1 MDFDQEELAN
11 MTPEEREQLAEELG
25 IPIANLTLKPSTK
38 DRFLITPSSSD
49 ARSTL
54 GQLDV
59 SKKTN
64 HNSDRHSMANLF
76 DDNMKLLQPYGGDR

>member
-25 IPIANLTLKPSTK
+25 IPIANLTLKPSSK
-38 DRFLITPSSSD
+38 DRFLITPSASD

-54 GQLDV
+54 GRLDE